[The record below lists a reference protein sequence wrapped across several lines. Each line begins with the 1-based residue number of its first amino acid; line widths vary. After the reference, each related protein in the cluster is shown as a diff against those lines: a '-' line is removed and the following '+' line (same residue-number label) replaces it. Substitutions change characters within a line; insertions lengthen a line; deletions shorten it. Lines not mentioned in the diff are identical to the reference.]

1 MNLIE
6 SCLLAARNRTRS
18 VVFPDAVDGRA
29 IEAAQYLARHGL
41 ARPLLLANPFVLR
54 RYCKQQG
61 ILLGDVAIVDP
72 EHSLWLDDYIAAYCA
87 HRPGTLPEEA
97 RAQLLDPLWFGAMML
112 ARGDTDL
119 CIAGNLSATASVLR
133 AGLRVVGLADGTKV
147 LSSVMFMIAPDGE
160 RVLAFSDCGVVPQPT
175 AEQLADIAISSA
187 DNFRTITGETPRVAM
202 LSFST
207 KGSAK
212 HAAVDV
218 VREATTLAQGRR
230 PDLLLDGELQFDA
243 ASVPGVA
250 AQKAPDSPLAGSA
263 NVFVFPSLEAGN
275 IGYKIAQ
282 RLGGYKALGPMI
294 QGLRLPMHD
303 LSRGCSAEDMVQM
316 TLLALRMGGL
326 VEAPGGEGREG
337 TVQTLREA

>member
-6 SCLLAARNRTRS
+6 SCLHAARAQPRR
-18 VVFPDAVDGRA
+18 VVFPDAVDRRA
-29 IEAAQYLARHGL
+29 IEAAQYLARHEL
-41 ARPLLLANPFVLR
+41 ARPLLLANPFALR

-72 EHSLWLDDYIAAYCA
+72 EHSAWLDDYVAAYRA
-87 HRPGTLPEEA
+87 HRPEVLPEEA

-112 ARGDTDL
+112 VRGDTDV

-133 AGLRVVGLADGTKV
+133 AGLRVVGLAEGMKTV
-147 LSSVMFMIAPDGE
+147 SSVMFMIAPDGG

-175 AEQLADIAISSA
+175 PEQLADIAVAAA
-187 DNFRTITGETPRVAM
+187 DNYRATTGETPRVAM

-212 HAAVDV
+212 HAAVAA
-218 VREATTLAQGRR
+218 VRQATELVQARR
-230 PDLLLDGELQFDA
+230 PDLLIDGELQFDA
-243 ASVPGVA
+243 ATVPSVA
-250 AQKAPDSPLAGSA
+250 AQKAPESPLAGNA
-263 NVFVFPSLEAGN
+263 NVFIFPSLEAGN

-282 RLGGYKALGPMI
+282 RMGRYKALGPFI
-294 QGLRLPMHD
+294 QGLRLPLHD

-316 TLLALRMGGL
+316 TLVALRMGGL
-326 VEAPGGEGREG
+326 TSAPETAES
-337 TVQTLREA
+337 LREA